1 MSEQPLPG
9 PLDAVSQK
17 WRRLAE
23 RRLAHFIELFESGR
37 WRHYYAEE
45 EFLRRLRETIQACE
59 RWEAIAPPP
68 VQEIKATAGDPGST
82 ASDDPIAD
90 IPRRSAA

>member
-1 MSEQPLPG
+1 MSEQPLPVS
-9 PLDAVSQK
+9 LDAVSQK

-37 WRHYYAEE
+37 WRYYFTEE
-45 EFLRRLRETIQACE
+45 DFLRRMRETIQACE
-59 RWEAIAPPP
+59 RWAIIAPPP
-68 VQEIKATAGDPGST
+68 VQESDTAADET
-82 ASDDPIAD
+82 ALTAADEPTGD